1 MICLTERI
9 TELCILCIKYIYILR
24 HSKAQ
29 VLEVFVSLDPALGD
43 FQ

>member
-1 MICLTERI
+1 MLNRTDYR
-9 TELCILCIKYIYILR
+9 TLYFMYKYIYILR
-24 HSKAQ
+24 HSKPQ